1 MFIVDVLS
9 DVLSR
14 GARSDLAEGE
24 HVRFD
29 SSLEERDLQ
38 GALVD
43 VDSARLTRRVSVE
56 ANPNRMGSLPSAG
69 PRDQIDVACAEA

>member
-56 ANPNRMGSLPSAG
+56 ANPKPNGLSAFRG
-69 PRDQIDVACAEA
+69 P